1 MCALSAALADAGQAK
16 QASKRVHTLL
26 FPFACLKGSVK
37 LSVDAT
43 ATEMM
48 FATTQQPA

>member
-1 MCALSAALADAGQAK
+1 MCASSVALADAGQAK
-16 QASKRVHTLL
+16 QASAHTLL

-43 ATEMM
+43 AIEMM